1 MKGLGEHK
9 GPTFDDDTDITARTD
24 ETDLEPLENILNL
37 TVFDIEFNHSEISRN
52 ILKMDNPMESAVQTF
67 VTIDF
72 FNHDTANTD
81 VKSGFNPTISQ
92 KFSFRNKVEEF
103 YISHLSKEVMNVEVY
118 ILKGKHPEKIGKA
131 ELILNRILNG
141 DTAKYPATIYSET
154 TQSIIGKLQYKM
166 AM

>member
-1 MKGLGEHK
+1 MASQKLKSLNMKGLGEHR

-52 ILKMDNPMESAVQTF
+52 ILNMDNPMESAVQTF

-81 VKSGFNPTISQ
+81 VKSGFNPTI
-92 KFSFRNKVEEF
+92 
-103 YISHLSKEVMNVEVY
+103 
-118 ILKGKHPEKIGKA
+118 
-131 ELILNRILNG
+131 
-141 DTAKYPATIYSET
+141 
-154 TQSIIGKLQYKM
+154 
-166 AM
+166 